1 MFRSVP
7 NLEELKRMNKFLEDS
22 LLEQRASFEDTG
34 LGESL
39 GELKKLRDDFDQYRA
54 EQAAY
59 QAAAEHRE
67 KVAERRGFI
76 KGFLSSLITAILAGL
91 VIYYW
96 PAITAWA
103 SSLVQ

>member
-1 MFRSVP
+1 MFRSSL
-7 NLEELKRMNKFLEDS
+7 NMEKLKEMDESLEDF
-22 LLEQRASFEDTG
+22 LKAQQVSFEDTG

-39 GELKKLRDDFDQYRA
+39 SELKKLRDDFDQYRA

-67 KVAERRGFI
+67 KVAER
-76 KGFLSSLITAILAGL
+76 KGFVKGLLSSLIASVLAGL

-96 PAITAWA
+96 PTITAWA